1 MGITAYEFI
10 VYKEE
15 KQERLEQL
23 QNGELTKQEWEEL
36 EKAAVEDMRKKKKSK
51 IIHQIAKEDK
61 AAYKA
66 KIIARNQKARER
78 TAKDSEDNQ
87 NEGNRQNEKYN
98 ESSVIKAAIN

>member
-36 EKAAVEDMRKKKKSK
+36 EKAAADDMRKKKKSK

-78 TAKDSEDNQ
+78 TANNPEDNKNQ
-87 NEGNRQNEKYN
+87 DSHQNEKYN
-98 ESSVIKAAIN
+98 ENSVIKAAIN